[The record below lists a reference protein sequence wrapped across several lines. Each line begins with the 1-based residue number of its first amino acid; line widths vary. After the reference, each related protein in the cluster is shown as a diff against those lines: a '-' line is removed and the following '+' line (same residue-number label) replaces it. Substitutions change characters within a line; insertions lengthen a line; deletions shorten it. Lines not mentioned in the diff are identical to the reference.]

1 MQNDKN
7 ESEKRVHRVVMKCGY
22 TDLRCG
28 IRTLRMMLELLYG
41 VEMEEGT
48 TYAFCGRSAKLIKEL
63 KKDKGGHTL
72 TIRLLE
78 ESKVKWIRN
87 SEELVE
93 ITPEEYEKILQ
104 GVGNGRSR

>member
-1 MQNDKN
+1 
-7 ESEKRVHRVVMKCGY
+7 
-22 TDLRCG
+22 
-28 IRTLRMMLELLYG
+28 MLELLYG
-41 VEMEEGT
+41 VEMEEET

-63 KKDKGGHTL
+63 KKDKGGYTL
-72 TIRLLE
+72 TSRLLE